1 MYPVRKV
8 HLIKRIVYME
18 ELERIS
24 GKTFYNL
31 VFLFVGLVSGLSQS
45 LQNDL
50 PQCQNQQV
58 YRLQSVDML

>member
-1 MYPVRKV
+1 
-8 HLIKRIVYME
+8 ME